1 MTETLKLDSAQQ
13 TKIRSMIADETMAM
27 EELRKNGRGQR
38 GGGEGGGGG
47 GRRGGRGAEEA
58 VGAGVVVVVAR
69 LPIAQAAVREGE
81 DRPRCA
87 PSGIAPTSK
96 SKRFSTRSS

>member
-13 TKIRSMIADETMAM
+13 TKIRSMIADEQW
-27 EELRKNGRGQR
+27 RWKNSERTGAVSAAEGRVEAAVDGAA
-38 GGGEGGGGG
+38 EG
-47 GRRGGRGAEEA
+47 GAEEA